1 MPSPVIDIVRMREWE
16 KLSWEQGMNQEAV
29 IARAG
34 GCLAARAEELTPKES
49 LIGILA
55 GRGHNGDDARQ
66 AGLQISNREIIVV
79 EAVSPEEA
87 LEELVRLLSKR
98 PVLLIDGLFGIG
110 LNRDLNPA
118 WASLIERINTSGVPI
133 LAVDAPSGL
142 NADTGEPMGAAVRAA
157 VTVTFGAPKIGLL
170 APSAES
176 FVGRLEV
183 APEIGLVP
191 CPFETELL
199 WTLSSDFDGY
209 PPSRSASGHKG
220 TYGHV
225 GIIAGSLGYHGAGV
239 LTARGA
245 LRARPGLV
253 SLATMPA
260 VYVPVASQL
269 QAAMVA
275 PWRAGMVWPES
286 VTAILAGPGL
296 AAPGLPENL
305 KDQIREAWCRESR
318 AMIVDATALDW
329 VPKCKV
335 GAMENSAP
343 RVITPHPGEAARML
357 GVTTGEVQ
365 KDRQSAV
372 RTLSRLYGDCWVV
385 LKGHQTLIGR
395 SEGPLFINST
405 GNPGMAQGGSGDILA
420 GFLAGLLA
428 QPELNKNPERAIR
441 YAVWRH
447 GQRAD
452 DLEATGQNW
461 TIEDLAGRL

>member
-1 MPSPVIDIVRMREWE
+1 MREWE
-16 KLSWEQGMNQEAV
+16 KLSWAQGVKEEAV
-29 IARAG
+29 IGRAG
-34 GCLAARAEELTPKES
+34 GCVAARAQQMVPPGG

-87 LEELVRLLSKR
+87 SDELSRLMEKR

-110 LNRDLNPA
+110 LNRELSPA
-118 WASLIERINTSGVPI
+118 WVRLMEHINASGVPI
-133 LAVDAPSGL
+133 LAVDTPSGL

-170 APSAES
+170 APSAEP

-191 CPFETELL
+191 CPFHTELR
-199 WTLSSDFDGY
+199 WMLSSDFDGY
-209 PPSRSASGHKG
+209 PPSRSAAGHKG
-220 TYGHV
+220 TYGHA
-225 GIIAGSLGYHGAGV
+225 GIIAGSLGFHGAGV
-239 LTARGA
+239 LAARGA

-260 VYVPVASQL
+260 VYAPVASQL

-275 PWRAGMVWPES
+275 PWRTGMVWPET
-286 VTAILAGPGL
+286 VTAVLAGPGL
-296 AAPGLPENL
+296 AAQGLPENL
-305 KDQIREAWCRESR
+305 KDQIREAWCKESR
-318 AMIVDATALDW
+318 AMIVDATALEW
-329 VPKCKV
+329 LPKCKV
-335 GAMENSAP
+335 GAMENNAL

-357 GVTTGEVQ
+357 GITTGEVQ
-365 KDRQSAV
+365 NDRPGAV
-372 RTLSRLYGDCWVV
+372 RSLSRLYGDCWVV

-395 SEGPLFINST
+395 SEGPFFINST
-405 GNPGMAQGGSGDILA
+405 GNPGMAQGGSGDVLA

-428 QPELNKNPERAIR
+428 QPGLNKNPEMAIR

-452 DLEATGQNW
+452 ALEASGQNW
-461 TIEDLAGRL
+461 TIEDLASGL

>member
-1 MPSPVIDIVRMREWE
+1 MRAWE
-16 KLSWEQGMNQEAV
+16 KLSWEQGAQESKV

-34 GCLAARAEELTPKES
+34 GCLAARAELMAPS
-49 LIGILA
+49 GRRIVILA
-55 GRGHNGDDARQ
+55 GRGHNGDDARH
-66 AGLQISNREIIVV
+66 AGLQLRNHEIIVV
-79 EAVSPEEA
+79 EAANSPEET
-87 LEELVRLLSKR
+87 LEELVRLLAKR
-98 PVLLIDGLFGIG
+98 PALLIDGLFGIG
-110 LNRDLNPA
+110 LNRELSPA
-118 WASLIERINTSGVPI
+118 WVRLIESINASGVPI
-133 LAVDAPSGL
+133 LAVDTPSGL
-142 NADTGEPMGAAVRAA
+142 NADTGLPMGAAVRAT
-157 VTVTFGAPKIGLL
+157 VTITFGAPKIGLL
-170 APSAES
+170 APSAEP

-183 APEIGLVP
+183 ASEIGLVP
-191 CPFETELL
+191 CPFQAELN
-199 WTLSSDFDGY
+199 WTLASDFIGF
-209 PPSRSASGHKG
+209 PPSRASSGHKG
-220 TYGHV
+220 TYGHA

-239 LTARGA
+239 LAARGA

-260 VYVPVASQL
+260 VYVPVAGQL

-305 KDQIREAWCRESR
+305 KAQIREAWRADVR
-318 AMIVDATALDW
+318 AMIVDASALDW
-329 VPKCKV
+329 LPKCKV
-335 GAMENSAP
+335 GTMKNNAP

-357 GVTTGEVQ
+357 GISTGEVQ
-365 KDRQSAV
+365 NDRPGAV

-385 LKGHQTLIGR
+385 LKGHQTIIGR

-428 QPELNKNPERAIR
+428 QPGLNKNPEMAIR
-441 YAVWRH
+441 HAVWRH

-452 DLEATGQNW
+452 ALEETGRNW
-461 TIEDLAGRL
+461 TIEDLVSNL